1 MIKKKGFK
9 NEKRKIKQCWEKSS
23 HNSFCFIFNEKK
35 EMLIIKKSDP
45 AYSKKYSVV
54 DGHVEDGETIEDAL
68 LREVFEEMNLN
79 VSEYE
84 LIAEFENLNDT
95 CRYGVSFH
103 DWHVF
108 KINHKIEIEKI
119 NFDKEEIE
127 SLQWMDINEIQKN
140 KEFFTS
146 GSKSM
151 LSALNIF

>member
-1 MIKKKGFK
+1 MKK
-9 NEKRKIKQCWEKSS
+9 EKLNNAGKKVHTTVSAL
-23 HNSFCFIFNEKK
+23 FFNEKK

-54 DGHVEDGETIEDAL
+54 AGHVEDGETIEDAL

-127 SLQWMDINEIQKN
+127 SLQWMGINEIQKN